1 MIIEFTIPGRPQHQ
15 GSRTRGRY
23 GGSFDDNDD
32 LAPWRKDAI
41 ACALEA
47 RPPDLAGSVFLG
59 PVEVRARFVFPRRKG
74 DYGTGRNAR
83 ALKASAP
90 HWVITKPDTDHC
102 QRALGDVLTFAGI
115 VRDDNQ
121 IVRWLAEKIYGDL
134 PCVEARVSPLAGDEL
149 AHSLMDELVS
159 A

>member
-23 GGSFDDNDD
+23 GGSFDDNNN

-47 RPPDLAGSVFLG
+47 RPPDLAGPVFLG
-59 PVEVRARFVFPRRKG
+59 PVAVIAQFVFPRLKG
-74 DYGTGRNAR
+74 HYGTGKNAR
-83 ALKASAP
+83 VLKESAP
-90 HWVITKPDTDHC
+90 YWVITKPDTDHC

-121 IVRWLAEKIYGDL
+121 IVRWEAEKIYGDL
-134 PCVEARVSPLAGDEL
+134 PHVEVSVAALTGDVLVAR
-149 AHSLMDELVS
+149 LMDELVD